1 LTFLASVWL
10 HMAMKRVGVAELKN
24 GLSRHLRAVESGEVL
39 EITDHERPIARLVPI
54 ARTGK
59 LVLRQPV
66 RPFSEIA
73 KKRYPPANL
82 PVSSLELL
90 LEDRAKR

>member
-1 LTFLASVWL
+1 MWL
-10 HMAMKRVGVAELKN
+10 HVAMKRVGVAELKN
-24 GLSRHLRAVESGEVL
+24 GLSRHLRAVEGGEVL

-54 ARTGK
+54 ERSTK